1 MNRLEK
7 AAAAAAPAAAL
18 AASLVRRHKKS
29 DPEQVLRSYYDA
41 WAEGD
46 ADAVRDLLADDYC
59 GHVHTLS
66 GTEDQDADELAER
79 VEGHATAFDQVEYD
93 VEDVIAADGRVAARV
108 TMRAS
113 HRETGKEAE
122 TAGLVILRV
131 DTGRIAEEWSSWDY
145 LGLAEQL
152 GLSEGASS

>member
-1 MNRLEK
+1 MNKAK

-18 AASLVRRHKKS
+18 AASLFRRHRKS
-29 DPEQVLRSYYDA
+29 DPEHVLRTYYDA
-41 WAEGD
+41 WADGD
-46 ADAVRDLLADDYC
+46 GDAVRDLLADDYC

-66 GTEDQDADELAER
+66 GTEEQGADDLAER
-79 VEGHATAFDQVEYD
+79 VEGHAGAFDQVAYD

-113 HRETGKEAE
+113 HRETGREAE
-122 TAGLVILRV
+122 TVGLVILRV
-131 DTGRIAEEWSSWDY
+131 DGGRIAEEWSSWDY

-152 GLSEGASS
+152 GLSEGGAS